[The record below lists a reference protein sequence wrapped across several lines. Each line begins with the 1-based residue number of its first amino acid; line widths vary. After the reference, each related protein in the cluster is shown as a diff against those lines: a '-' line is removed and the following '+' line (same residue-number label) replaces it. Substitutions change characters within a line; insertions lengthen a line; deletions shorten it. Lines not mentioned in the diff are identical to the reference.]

1 MKVQFGYALIV
12 VATIGALFMTR
23 KNYVAT
29 TNDPGTVTIRVGH
42 FTLDPNFRSFLDKAG
57 AAYEKLH
64 PHVRIK
70 QMDVPRQVY
79 PQWQRTQI
87 IGEMAP
93 EIMQFAYFNT
103 GVEDMVMH
111 RFTVLDS
118 WVEKPN
124 PYREDDIANGVAWRD
139 TFLDGL
145 NSRDAYNDKLR
156 AYFGIPLIMGGYRF
170 FYNEDLSAERL
181 GGEREWNYQQFKALV
196 ERLNDPEVA
205 ADDRRPMMPMST
217 SNYSSYSW
225 FKMLFGSMTQSL
237 LFSLDRNYDLQL
249 SGRDSALGYLEG
261 RWNYHSE
268 EVQAG
273 LRLMR
278 DASQLMNPGFL
289 QLQKPDG
296 IMEFA
301 QSRSFGVGGAHVDLS
316 YLEELSP
323 FKVGEASFPVPDQ
336 SDPVYGR
343 YVMGPVSE
351 MSGTSSLTLGVLRSP
366 LQEQAVD
373 FLQFLTGPEMMA
385 LLREETSWR
394 TSVDD
399 SDKDSQI
406 NLKPGYPDGVYD
418 IINTRSTLMAYRQ
431 NAYRLYEKD
440 GGVSEFAEVM
450 DEESPEEIP
459 VWIKSQTTTLR
470 RTLRQQEM
478 SIVASWALSLS
489 AGDSDSKQLSL
500 DGFLEVNNRQEAEYR
515 GILRFMRGHEESL

>member
-1 MKVQFGYALIV
+1 MKVQFGYGLIA
-12 VATIGALFMTR
+12 VATIGALLMTR

-29 TNDPGTVTIRVGH
+29 TNDPGTVTIRVAH
-42 FTLDPNFRSFLDKAG
+42 FTLDPQFRSFLTKAG
-57 AAYEKLH
+57 EAYEKLH

-124 PYREDDIANGVAWRD
+124 PYLNDKEQFQDIAWRD

-145 NSRDAYNDKLR
+145 NSRDAYSDKLR

-170 FYNEDLSAERL
+170 FYNEEMSRERL
-181 GGEREWNYQQFKALV
+181 EGEEEWNFQQFKALSN
-196 ERLNDPEVA
+196 RLNLAKAA
-205 ADDRRPMMPMST
+205 ADDLRPVMPMAT

-225 FKMLFGSMTQSL
+225 FKMLFGSVTQSL
-237 LFSLDRNYDLQL
+237 LFTLDRNYDLQIT
-249 SGRDSALGYLEG
+249 GRDSALGFLEG
-261 RWNYHSE
+261 RWNYHTE

-278 DASQLMNPGFL
+278 ESSQLMNPGFL

-301 QSRSFGVGGAHVDLS
+301 QNRSFGVGGAHIDIT
-316 YLEELSP
+316 YLQELSS

-336 SDPVYGR
+336 SDPDYGH
-343 YVMGPVSE
+343 YVLGPVSE
-351 MSGTSSLTLGVLRSP
+351 LAGSSSLTLGVLRSP

-373 FLQFLTGPEMMA
+373 FLQFLTGSEMVA
-385 LLREETSWR
+385 LLRKETGWR
-394 TSVDD
+394 VSVGDLKQE
-399 SDKDSQI
+399 SKL
-406 NLKPGYPDGVYD
+406 NLKTGYPDVMFD
-418 IINTRSTLMAYRQ
+418 TLNSRGNIMAYRQ
-431 NAYRLYEKD
+431 NSYRLYERD
-440 GGVSEFAEVM
+440 GGVEVFAQRM
-450 DEESPEEIP
+450 DEEAPAEIHT
-459 VWIKSQTTTLR
+459 WLKSQTTTLQ
-470 RTLRQQEM
+470 RTLRKQEM
-478 SIVASWALSLS
+478 SIIASWALGQTEET
-489 AGDSDSKQLSL
+489 AGSKNINLE
-500 DGFLEVNNRQEAEYR
+500 GFLEVNNRQEAEYR
-515 GILRFMRGHEESL
+515 TIKRFIRNHREL